1 MDLIML
7 ISDYIFM

>member
-1 MDLIML
+1 ML

>member
-7 ISDYIFM
+7 